1 VASGVVDPIHGR
13 YFAENEA
20 IRAVRCLCGRNHRD
34 GTAFRRDA
42 GIRHR
47 RAVPLTLS
55 AVVHG
60 VAALLL
66 VARLWTAAPH
76 LLRTARSEDAKLVF
90 LVSPIRSGGR
100 DGQDAAAP
108 AAALRARTVTRIR
121 MAAPMPAAV
130 IRRPT
135 LPPIERL
142 QAPPVIEPP
151 LAALAAPI
159 ILLAAD
165 MSSRIGTPVAAAAP
179 TPLLVAS
186 RGPDTGEGVGGRQG
200 AGIGEG
206 AGPGAGDGSDGG
218 AEGGPYHAGSDVSPP
233 SIVREVKP
241 DYTEEGRRRGLEG
254 EVNVEVI
261 VRRDGSVG
269 AVTLLD
275 GLGAGLDQR
284 AIEAVRQWRFAPAQR
299 HGLPVDVVVDIAV
312 GFHLR

>member
-1 VASGVVDPIHGR
+1 
-13 YFAENEA
+13 
-20 IRAVRCLCGRNHRD
+20 
-34 GTAFRRDA
+34 
-42 GIRHR
+42 
-47 RAVPLTLS
+47 
-55 AVVHG
+55 
-60 VAALLL
+60 
-66 VARLWTAAPH
+66 
-76 LLRTARSEDAKLVF
+76 
-90 LVSPIRSGGR
+90 
-100 DGQDAAAP
+100 
-108 AAALRARTVTRIR
+108 
-121 MAAPMPAAV
+121 
-130 IRRPT
+130 
-135 LPPIERL
+135 
-142 QAPPVIEPP
+142 
-151 LAALAAPI
+151 
-159 ILLAAD
+159 
-165 MSSRIGTPVAAAAP
+165 TPVAAAAP

-186 RGPDTGEGVGGRQG
+186 RGPVTGEGVGGRQG